1 MPIQAE
7 KIAQKLEKLLE
18 ELGNSENLVN
28 PYFRISKG
36 APEQIHRYFFI
47 NTKFQRFITVTQLTF
62 GIIVVIFKVLF
73 LVSASLIF
81 VKQYKFFKFKNKP
94 GQILFVSHGI
104 GMNLTLKE
112 GDQFFWKMPEYLH
125 NKGKEV
131 AIVYTNHYIFGFT
144 KHNKLL
150 QSKSCDIERFLI
162 PKFLRPSENFT
173 YFKKISTLAIKSLR
187 LAISKLRKEPAEFA
201 ILIKASIFF
210 YSRATYSN
218 YLLNQRIQEIVSFKG
233 INTVALTFEGHSY
246 EQFVIDETFKN
257 FGKLNVV
264 LYQHSPI
271 VKDHFG
277 IITFLRKTD
286 HRLLIFTTG
295 SYYKKLF
302 AELSN
307 KHHIEILGSNKSN
320 QREVLATLTDTPHI
334 LFVPEGTTYATKDM
348 LILLRRMIK
357 AEMNYFYTLRLHPN
371 LKLNVALFWQIK
383 KLQTSKKF
391 VISKSLLPSDLASAK
406 FVVYRSSAVGIES
419 LKFSAIPIFY
429 GSQENS
435 GLNVLGHLDSK
446 FPTIFSVDEAIAYFK
461 ATLIAP
467 ENNNRKKIFH
477 ELFERM
483 DYNKLDIL
491 LDF

>member
-7 KIAQKLEKLLE
+7 KIAQTLEKLLE

-47 NTKFQRFITVTQLTF
+47 NAKFQRFIAVTQLIF
-62 GIIVVIFKVLF
+62 GIIMLILKVLF
-73 LVSASLIF
+73 LVSASLVF
-81 VKQYKFFKFKNKP
+81 VTQYRFFKFKNKP
-94 GQILFVSHGI
+94 KQILFVSHGI
-104 GMNLTLKE
+104 GNNLTLKE
-112 GDQFFWKMPEYLH
+112 SDQFFWKMPEYLQ

-131 AIVYTNHYIFGFT
+131 CIVYTNHYIFGFT

-150 QSKSCDIERFLI
+150 QSKFSDIERFLM

-173 YFKKISTLAIKSLR
+173 YFKKISILAVKSLR
-187 LAISKLRKEPAEFA
+187 LAISKLRKEPTEFA

-246 EQFVIDETFKN
+246 EQFVIDETFKR
-257 FGKLNVV
+257 FGNLNVL

-277 IITFLRKTD
+277 ITTFLKKTE
-286 HRLLIFTTG
+286 HKLLIFTTG
-295 SYYKKLF
+295 SYYKNLF

-307 KHHIEILGSNKSN
+307 KHRIEILGSNKSN
-320 QREVLATLTDTPHI
+320 KSEVTATLTVTPHI
-334 LFVPEGTTYATKDM
+334 LFVPESTTHATKDM

-357 AEMNYFYTLRLHPN
+357 TDMDYFYTLRLHPN
-371 LKLNVALFWQIK
+371 LKLNVVLFWYIK

-391 VISKSLLPSDLASAK
+391 VISKNILPSDLASAQ

-429 GSQENS
+429 GSQENY
-435 GLNVLGHLDSK
+435 GLNVLGHLDTK
-446 FPTIFSVDEAIAYFK
+446 FPAVFSADEAIAYFES
-461 ATLIAP
+461 TLIAP
-467 ENNNRKKIFH
+467 EDNNREEIFY